1 VVTIILRKLALQLNV
16 LDCLWEGKKRWAFR
30 MDDIVPEEKKMMS
43 KEQWEEA
50 IQYLRAYNIL
60 LRDEINGEPVF
71 KLNATFVKTILRWYD
86 ECILMFRPKSL
97 LDGALV
103 AAVIDFTRERLPSKQ
118 MAMVCTVL
126 KPFAEEL
133 IKRTTTQ

>member
-1 VVTIILRKLALQLNV
+1 
-16 LDCLWEGKKRWAFR
+16 